1 MYRTDEIHCST
12 IDKPLFS
19 SMIGAAVA
27 VAVAE
32 LGADIIADAVT
43 HAGGAA
49 AECLRRFP
57 GTLGE
62 ESSQNKSSIRD
73 AFRRDSSSL
82 RQLTSVF
89 FCSSA

>member
-1 MYRTDEIHCST
+1 
-12 IDKPLFS
+12 
-19 SMIGAAVA
+19 MIGAAVA

-32 LGADIIADAVT
+32 VGADVIVDTVT
-43 HAGGAA
+43 HAGTA

-62 ESSQNKSSIRD
+62 DSSQNRSSIRD